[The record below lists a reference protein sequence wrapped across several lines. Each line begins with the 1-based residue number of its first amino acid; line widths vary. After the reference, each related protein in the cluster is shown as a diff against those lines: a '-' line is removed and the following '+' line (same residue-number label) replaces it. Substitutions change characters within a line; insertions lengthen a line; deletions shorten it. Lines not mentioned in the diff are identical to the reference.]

1 MANLPVRPLTS
12 DEMANLNAT
21 LQRARS
27 RLNISEA
34 STPADVVRVTDALV
48 DSEQIERQKLF
59 KGLYLLFFRNP
70 DSLIDETG
78 AVWGEQL
85 VQAFGW
91 RWQYAVR
98 KKEFERAVVSPDESF
113 VVYPDNYVGR
123 MLRPPYDDV
132 TLMLMFNMIEAG
144 KLPESEAGGMEDI
157 SDGRLRHIVPKR

>member
-1 MANLPVRPLTS
+1 MGDPRVRPPTS
-12 DEMANLNAT
+12 DEMADLNAT

-27 RLNISEA
+27 RLGISEA
-34 STPADVVRVTDALV
+34 TTPADAVSTTDAFI
-48 DSEQIERQKLF
+48 DSEQIERQKLL

-85 VQAFGW
+85 VRAFGW

-98 KKEFERAVVSPDESF
+98 EKEFERAVVSPEESF
-113 VVYPDNYVGR
+113 VVYPGNYIGR
-123 MLRPPYDDV
+123 MLRPPYDHV
-132 TLMLMFNMIEAG
+132 TLMLMFNMIQAG
-144 KLPESEAGGMEDI
+144 KLPESEPGGMEDI